1 MIQIWYLDLEKIA
14 CAHICINRMNIIFWF
29 GKYKRI
35 CVNPKRISE
44 WKRIIQNRMANSNLG
59 VFHVC
64 GNDYHHHYY
73 SWFGAGLKR
82 SKFCESWDLSG
93 AKFSQAKNFSNKKPF
108 NVDLFHILPT
118 MRISQSTTYKQIGLR
133 ALEHRLKQVAI
144 RICCGEVFAFNYL
157 PWILWSIWAIFY

>member
-1 MIQIWYLDLEKIA
+1 MIFGFGK
-14 CAHICINRMNIIFWF
+14 NRMCAYLYKPH
-29 GKYKRI
+29 KYHILIWKILAHMRKSQAH
-35 CVNPKRISE
+35 KRISE
-44 WKRIIQNRMANSNLG
+44 WKRIIQNRMINSNLR
-59 VFHVC
+59 VFHVS

-118 MRISQSTTYKQIGLR
+118 MRISQSTSRGAFFAWR
-133 ALEHRLKQVAI
+133 APLLSWPRIMCSQVRMLKFLEPSR
-144 RICCGEVFAFNYL
+144 EM
-157 PWILWSIWAIFY
+157 P

>member
-1 MIQIWYLDLEKIA
+1 M
-14 CAHICINRMNIIFWF
+14 
-29 GKYKRI
+29 RI
-35 CVNPKRISE
+35 SQTHKRISK
-44 WKRIIQNRMANSNLG
+44 WKRIIQNRMANSNLR

-118 MRISQSTTYKQIGLR
+118 MRISQSTSRLDYRLLSIGWSKWLF
-133 ALEHRLKQVAI
+133 AFAVEKYLLSI
-144 RICCGEVFAFNYL
+144 ICRDDFEVFEQFS
-157 PWILWSIWAIFY
+157 ISIWSIEVGCQ